1 MIVLKQIKLKE
12 SCGMKNS
19 KAYAINI
26 MGWITIIVG
35 VIGSFVIGDV
45 YQVVS
50 YSFTGIERS
59 TYNWSLA
66 IMCCI
71 SSVFIGLVII
81 GLAEIIELLQQNYD
95 KNTLIEEKINGFE
108 SSLNEISNNTKQ
120 PSAENYNE
128 TLPPL

>member
-1 MIVLKQIKLKE
+1 
-12 SCGMKNS
+12 MKNS

-26 MGWITIIVG
+26 MGWITIIAG

-81 GLAEIIELLQQNYD
+81 GLAEIIELLQHNYD